1 MRTLR
6 NLYHSIPLDQRIP
19 THPVPMLSEH
29 WLDGYTYFCTS
40 VPRASTFKLLATG
53 CYRHADASRPIPF
66 DSPQR
71 ADSNETLPY
80 SGRHLNLEISAFFI
94 LLASIAM
101 RTLRNVYH
109 LIPLDRRIPTHP
121 VPTLSDRRLKCYPN
135 LCTWVPRASTFKLL
149 ASGCYRHA
157 DTSRPIPFDSP
168 RRADSNE
175 TLPDSG
181 GHLPPE
187 IPAFFIL
194 LTFIAM
200 RTLRNLYH
208 SIPLDRRIPTHP
220 VPTLSDRRLK
230 CYPNLCTWVP
240 PASTFQLLAS
250 GCYRHADTSRPI
262 PFDSPRRAD
271 CNETLPDSGGHLPTE
286 VSAFFILLT
295 SIAMRTLRDLYHSIP
310 LGERT
315 AMRPF
320 PTLADICPL
329 RYLPF
334 SSC

>member
-6 NLYHSIPLDQRIP
+6 NLCHSISLDQRIP
-19 THPVPMLSEH
+19 THPVPMLSDH
-29 WLDGYTYFCTS
+29 WLNGYTYFCTR

-71 ADSNETLPY
+71 AE
-80 SGRHLNLEISAFFI
+80 
-94 LLASIAM
+94 
-101 RTLRNVYH
+101 
-109 LIPLDRRIPTHP
+109 
-121 VPTLSDRRLKCYPN
+121 
-135 LCTWVPRASTFKLL
+135 
-149 ASGCYRHA
+149 
-157 DTSRPIPFDSP
+157 
-168 RRADSNE
+168 SNE

-187 IPAFFIL
+187 I
-194 LTFIAM
+194 
-200 RTLRNLYH
+200 
-208 SIPLDRRIPTHP
+208 
-220 VPTLSDRRLK
+220 
-230 CYPNLCTWVP
+230 
-240 PASTFQLLAS
+240 
-250 GCYRHADTSRPI
+250 
-262 PFDSPRRAD
+262 
-271 CNETLPDSGGHLPTE
+271 
-286 VSAFFILLT
+286 SAFFILLT